1 MNRFSLTCL
10 VLTIFCVSV
19 LDIALAEEVRG
30 SGQGVY
36 VQQSMDSFNLP
47 HGGIAQ
53 RTSSSGFIL
62 ADDPNNPLHRTNQNC
77 SGTGIASSDGRNYSG
92 SGYCDMIDA
101 SGSVA
106 WIWYRGNETGGT
118 WGFIDGSGRFDG
130 VTAGGT
136 YNIVLGWEDGKQIN
150 NWEGTYEID

>member
-36 VQQSMDSFNLP
+36 VQQSIDSFNLP

-53 RTSSSGFIL
+53 RTTSSGFIL

-77 SGTGIASSDGRNYSG
+77 SGT
-92 SGYCDMIDA
+92 
-101 SGSVA
+101 
-106 WIWYRGNETGGT
+106 
-118 WGFIDGSGRFDG
+118 
-130 VTAGGT
+130 

-150 NWEGTYEID
+150 TWEGTYEIK

>member
-1 MNRFSLTCL
+1 MNRFYVTCL
-10 VLTIFCVSV
+10 VLTILGMGV
-19 LDIALAEEVRG
+19 LDVALAEEVRG

-36 VQQSMDSFNLP
+36 VQQSLHSFNLP

-53 RTSSSGFIL
+53 RTTSSGFIL

-77 SGTGIASSDGRNYSG
+77 SGTSIASSDGRNYLG
-92 SGYCDMIDA
+92 SGYCDMIDS

-106 WIWYRGNETGGT
+106 WSWYRGNET
-118 WGFIDGSGRFDG
+118 
-130 VTAGGT
+130 GGT

-150 NWEGTYEID
+150 TWEGTWEIK